1 MQSRRWEGIGKEEE
15 RTPGYTG
22 AGKGAE
28 AEVKRVE
35 VECYA
40 GYRADERPVRV
51 RLGGETLAVA
61 EVEDR
66 WYSPGE
72 TFFRVRL
79 ANGDRYVLRHVEA
92 QDTWNLEAFRSGAN

>member
-1 MQSRRWEGIGKEEE
+1 M
-15 RTPGYTG
+15 
-22 AGKGAE
+22 
-28 AEVKRVE
+28 
-35 VECYA
+35 VECYS
-40 GYRADERPVRV
+40 GYRADERPM
-51 RLGGETLAVA
+51 RLCLDEVKLQVS

-92 QDTWNLEAFRSGAN
+92 QDTWTIEGFRRSVP